1 LSDLIGEEHSQQR
14 LIDRSRKGIR
24 AALEL
29 LVAVVASFLK
39 DLLIIVA
46 VILVSALALYF
57 KVMEDILVVALLA
70 LLLSLIIF
78 LAKERRINPMRRM
91 YLDEIA
97 AIERKGGIRD
107 WLKNLPAHS
116 EIKVIGVAGTSIFW
130 LFDLYVQLMSQGSA
144 IEILTLDCRATVLID
159 LLAENEPEL
168 DSRREVDRLLDR
180 LQKMQRCQM
189 SPDSTVVQEVAVL
202 LGKARAT
209 SSMSEMRLCVF
220 ESCAR
225 MWLHAKDKAIQIGNL
240 RSNPL
245 RLKYYN
251 QLPYL
256 KVWTTFPPNLC
267 FSGSYITHPSIGTS
281 NPIVVL
287 NPSRSTHDK
296 IIVNKIINAMKFLSA
311 HPNTR
316 TIDTVNDILKAEE

>member
-1 LSDLIGEEHSQQR
+1 
-14 LIDRSRKGIR
+14 
-24 AALEL
+24 
-29 LVAVVASFLK
+29 
-39 DLLIIVA
+39 LIIVA
-46 VILVSALALYF
+46 VIFVSVLALYF
-57 KVMEDILVVALLA
+57 RAMEDVLVVALLV
-70 LLLSLIIF
+70 LFLSLII
-78 LAKERRINPMRRM
+78 LWMKERRINPMRRM
-91 YLDEIA
+91 YSDEIA
-97 AIERKGGIRD
+97 AIEKKGGIRD

-130 LFDLYVQLMSQGSA
+130 LFDLYVQLISQGA
-144 IEILTLDCRATVLID
+144 EIEVLTLDCKATVLID

-180 LQKMQRCQM
+180 LRKMQRCRM
-189 SPDSTVVQEVAVL
+189 SPDSTVVQEVTVL
-202 LGKARAT
+202 LEKARAT

-220 ESCAR
+220 KSCAR
-225 MWLHAKDKAIQIGNL
+225 MWLHAKDKAVQIGNL

-251 QLPYL
+251 QVPYL

-281 NPIVVL
+281 NPIIVL

-311 HPNTR
+311 HPSTR
-316 TIDTVNDILKAEE
+316 AIDTVNDISGAEE